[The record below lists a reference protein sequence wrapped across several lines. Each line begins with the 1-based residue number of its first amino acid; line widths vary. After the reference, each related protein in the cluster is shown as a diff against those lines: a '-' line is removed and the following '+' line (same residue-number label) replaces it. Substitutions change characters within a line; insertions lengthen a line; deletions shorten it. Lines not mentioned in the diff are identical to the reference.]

1 MQKGAEGQVGSRSQ
15 VPLRADAAEGPG
27 INHADLQRAL
37 DALDFVFQD
46 EEMPEGDL
54 FRQSRLLERLHER
67 GISRALGLALIEDLL
82 ARGVFHAGKSFYNLK
97 IFVRFDGQ
105 QTDHAT
111 ADRYLHTTRERWWS
125 YLAQKNAQGGEPV
138 VAGTGRQHKPI
149 CKMRDRKLEA
159 RDRWLYQKCYKGVA
173 HKTIKRDLGERYQT
187 KGWRMITSIQGI
199 RWAARNYAQRH
210 GLPMPP
216 SRQNL

>member
-1 MQKGAEGQVGSRSQ
+1 MRKGGDSGIGSRS
-15 VPLRADAAEGPG
+15 PIPARADAAVGPRF
-27 INHADLQRAL
+27 NHADLQRAL

-46 EEMPEGDL
+46 EEMPRGEL
-54 FRQSRLLERLHER
+54 RLRQSRLLERLHAR
-67 GISRALGLALIEDLL
+67 GISRTLGLALVEDLL
-82 ARGVFHAGKSFYNLK
+82 TRGVFHAGKSFYNLR

-125 YLAQKNAQGGEPV
+125 YVAQKNAQGGEPV

-173 HKTIKRDLGERYQT
+173 HKTIKSDLGERCQT
-187 KGWRMITSIQGI
+187 KGWRMITSKTSSTACADFG
-199 RWAARNYAQRH
+199 
-210 GLPMPP
+210 
-216 SRQNL
+216 SRTVP